1 MGTFQSTLTNYRY
14 VRNVWRKNAEE
25 ERLLGVSM
33 TGIMDHHVLSEVS
46 RTAASWLQELREHA
60 VKVNC
65 EWAEKLGISQ
75 SVAITTVKPSGTVSQ
90 LVDSASGIHPRYA
103 QHYIRTVRADKKDPL
118 AKYRRDCGFPVEDC
132 VMKPDSTDVFAFPVK
147 GPEYAVFRNDRSAV
161 EQLDH
166 YLMFAANWCE
176 HNPSITVY
184 VREHEW
190 LAVGDWVY
198 RNFDKVGGVSFLP
211 FSDHSYQQA
220 PYTECSEA
228 EYEAL
233 KARMPYT
240 DWSELHRYE
249 TGDGLENTKTMACS
263 AGACEYL

>member
-1 MGTFQSTLTNYRY
+1 
-14 VRNVWRKNAEE
+14 
-25 ERLLGVSM
+25 
-33 TGIMDHHVLSEVS
+33 
-46 RTAASWLQELREHA
+46 
-60 VKVNC
+60 
-65 EWAEKLGISQ
+65 
-75 SVAITTVKPSGTVSQ
+75 
-90 LVDSASGIHPRYA
+90 
-103 QHYIRTVRADKKDPL
+103 
-118 AKYRRDCGFPVEDC
+118 
-132 VMKPDSTDVFAFPVK
+132 MKPDSTDVFAFPVK
-147 GPEYAVFRNDRSAV
+147 GPDHAVFRNDRSAV

-228 EYEAL
+228 EYEVL
-233 KARMPYT
+233 KAKMPYT

-249 TGDGLENTKTMACS
+249 TGDGLENTQTLACS
-263 AGACEYL
+263 SGACELNV